1 MTRKEL
7 VLWMLV
13 HLIGC
18 IGTGVIVGLV
28 VARALRS
35 VVAPCLKRLDAR
47 DDRRDGI
54 RR

>member
-35 VVAPCLKRLDAR
+35 VVAPIVPRVEALEAW
-47 DDRRDGI
+47 RDGI